1 MRAREA
7 TRLKISQ
14 RQVTARKGIDQTVAR
29 ECILLEVLQRQKLVI
44 PKWAIFTSFS
54 TESVERSCLSKLM
67 GGLLLRFLLV
77 PLAH

>member
-44 PKWAIFTSFS
+44 PKWAIFTRFS
-54 TESVERSCLSKLM
+54 TESVERSYLSRLM
-67 GGLLLRFLLV
+67 GDLLLRFLLV